1 MKLDCVKYVDYIK
14 LRIKKE
20 KIYPSIV
27 IISLSKD
34 EASSIYLKN
43 KEKLFKELNFKYN
56 IIKYDKKVKEIDII
70 NKINEL
76 NIDNNINGIIVQL
89 PIYKHLNKDAIINS
103 IEPIKDID
111 GLTII
116 NKGLLFNKTPMFIPC
131 TAKGIMDLINY
142 YKISIKG
149 KNVVILGRSELVG
162 KPLYELMLQ
171 KDATVTICHSKTKDI
186 TKYTKEADI
195 LISAIGK
202 SKYIKID
209 MIKDNSILI
218 DVGINKL
225 NNKICGDIDY
235 DNVINKC
242 KLITKVPSGIGI
254 VTTITLAS
262 NLIKAYKIQH
272 KRKEKEYV

>member
-1 MKLDCVKYVDYIK
+1 MKLDCIKYVDYIK

-34 EASSIYLKN
+34 EASNIYLKN
-43 KEKLFKELNFKYN
+43 KEKIFKELNFKYN
-56 IIKYDKKVKEIDII
+56 IIKYDKKVKEIDVV

-76 NIDNNINGIIVQL
+76 NKDDNVNGIIVQL
-89 PIYKHLNKDAIINS
+89 PIYNHLNKDTIINS

-171 KDATVTICHSKTKDI
+171 NDATVTICHSKTKDI

-195 LISAIGK
+195 LISSIGK
-202 SKYIKID
+202 SKYIKKD

-242 KLITKVPSGIGI
+242 KLITKVPNGIGI